1 MVEGA
6 ILVVDAG
13 EGPLAQTKFVLAKA
27 LKYGLRPILLLNKVD
42 RPSGMHCIHQSNL
55 FVSFISFSL
64 SFSIFF
70 LNDSSYLFP
79 MTVTEERCDEVESLV
94 FDLFANLGATGD

>member
-6 ILVVDAG
+6 VLVVDAG

-42 RPSGMHCIHQSNL
+42 RPAGTYSHLQIVIRASE
-55 FVSFISFSL
+55 
-64 SFSIFF
+64 
-70 LNDSSYLFP
+70 
-79 MTVTEERCDEVESLV
+79 TV
-94 FDLFANLGATGD
+94 A